1 MNTKKIKE
9 NNEPQFL
16 KDLKSVREVLVYTE
30 KTDEYFKITKGEL
43 IKKAERAEVRYYLTD
58 KIFVLKR
65 MSMVVI

>member
-1 MNTKKIKE
+1 MDTKKIKE

-16 KDLKSVREVLVYTE
+16 KDLKTVSEVLVYTE

-43 IKKAERAEVRYYLTD
+43 IRKAERSEVRYYLTD
-58 KIFVLKR
+58 KIFVVKR